1 MCGEQKTVCGNR
13 FSPSTTPVP
22 GIKLSSSDLV
32 AGDLTFWVISCA
44 LGPGIFFL
52 LLIICV
58 NVWVWVCARERS
70 ASRAQKKVS
79 SPWSW
84 SCRQFWTARCGCWEP
99 NCGPLQKQAVLLTKE
114 HLSSPH
120 VYILIRWD
128 LVSDNKTFNV
138 SFFVN
143 RLKSFLIFILNC
155 KYLLGFEESKFLS
168 THGHF
173 SAHSY
178 SNVVFSLY
186 LSLTYLSV
194 IKRTW
199 MFILSCKNFF
209 FLRKPFVSLIPN
221 FFVILWVL
229 QLTWR
234 KENTIEVS
242 HLDII

>member
-1 MCGEQKTVCGNR
+1 MFVWRAENSLWESVLSFNHASSRDQTQLLRLGGRWLDLLSHLMC
-13 FSPSTTPVP
+13 F
-22 GIKLSSSDLV
+22 
-32 AGDLTFWVISCA
+32 
-44 LGPGIFFL
+44 GPRNFFL

-138 SFFVN
+138 SF
-143 RLKSFLIFILNC
+143 
-155 KYLLGFEESKFLS
+155 
-168 THGHF
+168 
-173 SAHSY
+173 
-178 SNVVFSLY
+178 
-186 LSLTYLSV
+186 
-194 IKRTW
+194 
-199 MFILSCKNFF
+199 
-209 FLRKPFVSLIPN
+209 
-221 FFVILWVL
+221 LW
-229 QLTWR
+229 
-234 KENTIEVS
+234 I
-242 HLDII
+242 D